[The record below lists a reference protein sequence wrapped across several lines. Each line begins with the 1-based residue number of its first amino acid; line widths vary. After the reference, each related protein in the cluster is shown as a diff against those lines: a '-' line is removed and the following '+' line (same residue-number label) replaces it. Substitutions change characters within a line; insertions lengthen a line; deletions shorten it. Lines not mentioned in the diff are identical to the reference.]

1 VTGPEVLPE
10 VHKCLQ
16 YFAVIAVQHRA
27 ALGLFV
33 LVLSLLEK
41 SRRDKYPNLRDVVV
55 EINCQMFCD
64 FSQ

>member
-16 YFAVIAVQHRA
+16 YFAVFAVQHRA